1 MVDDLF
7 QVGKDGEKGEVV
19 LSVHVQPGAGRSAA
33 TGRHGTSLKV
43 RVAAP
48 PQGGRANAACAD
60 LLAETFGLK
69 PAQVELVSGEASRM
83 KRFRLGP
90 LDVDDFRRQLARVVE
105 EGNAGPGPGVRGGR
119 TGGPVH

>member
-1 MVDDLF
+1 MVEDLF
-7 QVGKDGEKGEVV
+7 QVTKDGEKGEVV
-19 LSVHVQPGAGRSAA
+19 LAVHLQPGAGRSAV

-48 PQGGRANAACAD
+48 PQGGRANAACVE
-60 LLAETFGLK
+60 LLAEAFGVK
-69 PAQVELVSGEASRM
+69 PAQVELVSGETSRI

-90 LDVDDFRRQLARVVE
+90 LDVDDFRRQLERAVE
-105 EGNAGPGPGVRGGR
+105 AGNAGPGPGVRGGR